1 MQFTCI
7 LICLIGNIGRVQTSN
22 LESASSVEEA
32 KLLRQKLFTTGDYDK
47 NVRPSKNYAEP
58 TFVYVTFFLHSI
70 NDLDES
76 AEILTTTGYI
86 YASWYDS
93 ELVWNVTDFG
103 NISYMYFPQND
114 VWKPDIALA
123 NTVKQFENL
132 GIETLNVK
140 VDFDGYIR
148 WYPFQLFKSYCA
160 IDMTHFPFDEQTCK
174 LKFVAWTYTVDDV
187 RMEPSEIGSALDIGW
202 FEPSSQWD
210 IIGTDATTE
219 DTVNSEVVF
228 VLKLKRKPRF
238 FLMSVILPTVM
249 LSFLSVLTFLLPCDS
264 GEKASYA
271 VTVFL
276 SFSLFLTIISSTLPK
291 NSDTTSVFSV
301 YLVIQTVQSTL
312 ITIITMTLIRISH
325 IQPETRV
332 PKFLSCLVRCLK
344 CQACSIKRT
353 KVSSAEDKA
362 EVKEVENGF
371 LSRNGTTATDAL
383 ASTSETM
390 VIDWKGVVNALDMCF
405 LVFFSLFTVIATVV
419 CLGIASSTF

>member
-1 MQFTCI
+1 MQLTCI
-7 LICLIGNIGRVQTSN
+7 LICLIGNIGQIQTSN
-22 LESASSVEEA
+22 LESTSSVEEA

-47 NVRPSKNYAEP
+47 NVRPSKNYTEP
-58 TFVYVTFFLHSI
+58 TFVYVSFFLHSI

-86 YASWYDS
+86 YASWYDT

-140 VDFDGYIR
+140 VDFDGYIG

-174 LKFVAWTYTVDDV
+174 LKFVAWTYTVDDI
-187 RMEPSEIGSALDIGW
+187 RMEPSEVGSALDIGW
-202 FEPSSQWD
+202 FEPSSQWN
-210 IIGTDATTE
+210 ILGTDATTE

-238 FLMSVILPTVM
+238 FLMSVILPTIM
-249 LSFLSVLTFLLPCDS
+249 LSILSVLTFLLPCDS

-276 SFSLFLTIISSTLPK
+276 SFSLFLTIVSSTLPK

-301 YLVIQTVQSTL
+301 YLVIQTVQSTF

-332 PKFLSCLVRCLK
+332 PNLVKCLK

-353 KVSSAEDKA
+353 KISSAEDIA